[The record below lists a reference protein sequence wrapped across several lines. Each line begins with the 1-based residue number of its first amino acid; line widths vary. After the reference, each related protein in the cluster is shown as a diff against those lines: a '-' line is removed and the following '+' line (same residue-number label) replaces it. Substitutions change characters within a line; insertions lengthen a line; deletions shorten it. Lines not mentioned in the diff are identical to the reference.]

1 MERNGLL
8 KTLTLKD
15 LVFFGISSILGSGG
29 FHLIGEA
36 VAKGGPWWPA
46 ALGTSGALF
55 MGASR
60 VYEEA
65 FRKSKTNT
73 SEIDVTEKVFG
84 SAITNLNTGA
94 ILIFNIISIS
104 TILVMAAHMV
114 FPEGTWTGQIATAL
128 FCLTGM
134 SYFSLLGIDVNK
146 DAINFLS
153 IILII
158 ILSLLSALGGLGV
171 AKEGWTSFSYPKQS
185 FTLSTLLFFFV
196 LAGFD
201 ALIKFTQEAKDNEDI
216 PRSFYITNAVCVLF
230 TLGIALA
237 FISYVPITKNMDFSN
252 NIGDIFQ
259 HFLGGNTAGIVK
271 VGAIMYI
278 ILTAFVTFLATTRF
292 MYGLG
297 EKYKPLEI
305 LKQLNENKAPIY
317 GILATFLIGSF
328 GILINHTETLVRIA
342 DFALA
347 IFLFIV
353 SAAISK
359 SNLMEGKIPWI
370 EGGTA
375 VGLLGLMGI
384 SFMK

>member
-1 MERNGLL
+1 
-8 KTLTLKD
+8 
-15 LVFFGISSILGSGG
+15 
-29 FHLIGEA
+29 
-36 VAKGGPWWPA
+36 
-46 ALGTSGALF
+46 
-55 MGASR
+55 
-60 VYEEA
+60 
-65 FRKSKTNT
+65 
-73 SEIDVTEKVFG
+73 
-84 SAITNLNTGA
+84 
-94 ILIFNIISIS
+94 
-104 TILVMAAHMV
+104 MAAHMV

>member
-1 MERNGLL
+1 
-8 KTLTLKD
+8 
-15 LVFFGISSILGSGG
+15 
-29 FHLIGEA
+29 
-36 VAKGGPWWPA
+36 
-46 ALGTSGALF
+46 
-55 MGASR
+55 
-60 VYEEA
+60 
-65 FRKSKTNT
+65 
-73 SEIDVTEKVFG
+73 
-84 SAITNLNTGA
+84 
-94 ILIFNIISIS
+94 
-104 TILVMAAHMV
+104 
-114 FPEGTWTGQIATAL
+114 
-128 FCLTGM
+128 
-134 SYFSLLGIDVNK
+134 LGIDVNK

>member
-1 MERNGLL
+1 MEHNGLL

-15 LVFFGISSILGSGG
+15 LIFFGISSILGSGG

-65 FRKSKTNT
+65 FRKSQANT
-73 SEIDVTEKVFG
+73 SEIDITEKVFG
-84 SAITNLNTGA
+84 KTATNLTTA
-94 ILIFNIISIS
+94 TILIFNIVSIS
-104 TILVMAAHMV
+104 TILVMASHMV
-114 FPEGTWTGQIATAL
+114 FPEGTWTGQIAAAL

-134 SYFSLLGIDVNK
+134 SYFSLQGIDMNK
-146 DAINFLS
+146 DVINLLS
-153 IILII
+153 VILII
-158 ILSLLSALGGLGV
+158 ILSILSALGGLGV
-171 AKEGWTSFSYPKQS
+171 AKKGWTTFNFPKQS
-185 FTLSTLLFFFV
+185 FALSTLLFFFV

-201 ALIKFTQEAKDNEDI
+201 ALIKFTQETKDKEDI
-216 PRSFYITNAVCVLF
+216 PRSFYITNALCLFF

-259 HFLGGNTAGIVK
+259 HFLGGETSVIVK
-271 VGAIMYI
+271 IGSIIYI

-297 EKYKPLEI
+297 EKYKPLEL
-305 LKQLNENKAPIY
+305 LKQLNENKAPLY
-317 GILATFLIGSF
+317 SILATFIVGAF
-328 GILINHTETLVRIA
+328 AILINHTETLVRIA

-347 IFLFIV
+347 IFLFVV

-359 SNLMEGKIPWI
+359 SNWSEGKIPWV

-375 VGLLGLMGI
+375 AGLLGLMGI

>member
-15 LVFFGISSILGSGG
+15 LIFFGVSSILGSGG

-36 VAKGGPWWPA
+36 VATGGSWWPA

-65 FRKSKTNT
+65 FRKSPTNT
-73 SEIDVTEKVFG
+73 SEIDITEKEFG
-84 SAITNLNTGA
+84 VVTTKLNTAA
-94 ILIFNIISIS
+94 ILIFNIVSIS
-104 TILVMAAHMV
+104 TILVMASHMI
-114 FPEGTWTGQIATAL
+114 FPKGTWTGQIATAL
-128 FCLTGM
+128 FFLTGM
-134 SYFSLLGIDVNK
+134 TYFSSLGIDVNK
-146 DAINFLS
+146 DVINFLS
-153 IILII
+153 VILII
-158 ILSLLSALGGLGV
+158 ILCILTALGGLGV
-171 AKEGWTSFSYPKQS
+171 TEQGWTSFSFPKEN
-185 FTLSTLLFFFV
+185 FALSTLLFFFV

-201 ALIKFTQEAKDNEDI
+201 ALIKFTQETKEKEDI
-216 PRSFYITNAVCVLF
+216 PRSFYITNSLCFFF

-237 FISYVPITKNMDFSN
+237 FVSFVPITKNMDFSN

-259 HFLGGNTAGIVK
+259 HFLGGKTSTIVK
-271 VGAIMYI
+271 VGATVYI
-278 ILTAFVTFLATTRF
+278 ILTAFVTFLATSRF

-297 EKYKPLEI
+297 EKYKPLEL
-305 LKQLNENKAPIY
+305 LKHLNENKAPIY
-317 GILATFLIGSF
+317 AILSTFLIGAF
-328 GILINHTETLVRIA
+328 GIFINHTETLVRIA

-353 SAAISK
+353 SAAVSK
-359 SNLMEGKIPWI
+359 SNLDEGKIPWI

-375 VGLLGLMGI
+375 AGLLGLMGI

>member
-8 KTLTLKD
+8 KTLGLND
-15 LVFFGISSILGSGG
+15 LIFFGVSSILGSGG

-36 VAKGGPWWPA
+36 VTTAGSWWPA
-46 ALGTSGALF
+46 ALGASGALF
-55 MGASR
+55 MGASK

-65 FRKSKTNT
+65 FRKFKSNT
-73 SEIDVTEKVFG
+73 AEIETTEKAFG
-84 SAITNLNTGA
+84 SGVTNLTTIA

-104 TILVMAAHMV
+104 TILVMASHMM
-114 FPEGTWTGQIATAL
+114 FPEGTWTGQIAAAL
-128 FCLTGM
+128 FCLSGM
-134 SYFSLLGIDVNK
+134 TYFSLQGIDMNK
-146 DAINFLS
+146 DIINFFS

-158 ILSLLSALGGLGV
+158 ILTLLTSLGV
-171 AKEGWTSFSYPKQS
+171 LGVKEKGWTLFKYSKQN
-185 FTLSTLLFFFV
+185 FPLSILLFFFV

-201 ALIKFTQEAKDNEDI
+201 ALIKFTQEAKEKEDI
-216 PRSFYITNAVCVLF
+216 PKSFYITNALCILF
-230 TLGIALA
+230 VFGISLA
-237 FISYVPITKNMDFSN
+237 FVSYVPITKSMGFDN

-259 HFLGGNTAGIVK
+259 HFLGGNTSEIVK
-271 VGAIMYI
+271 IGSILYI
-278 ILTAFVTFLATTRF
+278 VLTAFITFLATTRF

-297 EKYKPLEI
+297 EKYKPLEL
-305 LKQLNENKAPIY
+305 LKQLNEKKVPLY
-317 GILATFLIGSF
+317 SVFFTFIIGACA
-328 GILINHTETLVRIA
+328 ILINHKETLVRIA

-359 SNLMEGKIPWI
+359 DILAEGKIPWI

-375 VGLLGLMGI
+375 AGLLGLMGI